1 MNKLTSK
8 ILVVSLIFVLYVFQ
22 GNIMCENTLNSIK
35 FIANGQIG
43 FLAGQN
49 GLLYKTSDAGNTWFL
64 VPLNITNNL
73 NKISSDG
80 VNIIVIACDDG
91 KILRSDDR
99 GNTWNYFNSGLNSN
113 ILNLNIT
120 VKGKGFIATGGSL
133 YNTDDYGLSWK
144 ICFTRTGAVFNSLSD
159 YGENSSILA
168 GNNNFIFT
176 TRDGGHSWT
185 KPVMPSSFHLDF
197 NYAKMFDNAL
207 AFTAS
212 TTGSIVKTSDGGNTW
227 NIVYSSPGNNLIHAI
242 ENTAAGNILAAGDNG
257 TMLLSSNMGS
267 SWSPINSDTRVSLYC
282 LAFTDSLTGLA
293 AGDNKTIVK
302 TTDGGNTWNPVGY
315 TLQNPHSSVINNK
328 VHEVTL
334 NQNFP
339 NPFNPTTSISYILPF
354 SSAVSL
360 KVYDMLGREVRTIA
374 DGVQPAG
381 NHSYSFDASNL
392 SSGIYFYILNASNG
406 VSKISK
412 TMRMIL
418 TK

>member
-1 MNKLTSK
+1 MNKLTTKVLTIS
-8 ILVVSLIFVLYVFQ
+8 LVFILYVFQ
-22 GNIMCENTLNSIK
+22 GNVTCENALNSIK

-80 VNIIVIACDDG
+80 VNIIVIACNDG
-91 KILRSDDR
+91 KIIRSDDR
-99 GNTWNYFNSGLNSN
+99 GNTWNYINIGLNTN
-113 ILNLNIT
+113 LLNLNIT
-120 VKGKGFIATGGSL
+120 EKGKGFITTGGSL
-133 YNTDDYGLSWK
+133 YNTNDYGLSWK
-144 ICFTRTGAVFNSLSD
+144 ICFTRAGTTFNSLSD
-159 YGENSSILA
+159 YGENNSILA

-212 TTGSIVKTSDGGNTW
+212 TNGKIVKTSDGGNTW
-227 NIVYSSPGNNLIHAI
+227 NIVYSSIDNNLIHAI
-242 ENTAAGNILAAGDNG
+242 EKTAAGNLLAAGDNG

-267 SWSPINSDTRVSLYC
+267 SWSPINSDTRVSINC

-302 TTDGGNTWNPVGY
+302 TTDGGNTWNQVGY
-315 TLQNPHSSVINNK
+315 LLQSPRSTEALLK
-328 VHEVTL
+328 APEVTL

-339 NPFNPTTSISYILPF
+339 NPFNPTTSISYVLPF
-354 SSAVSL
+354 SSSVIL

-374 DGVQPAG
+374 NGVQPAG
-381 NHSYSFDASNL
+381 NHSCSFDASNL
-392 SSGIYFYILNASNG
+392 SSGIYFYTLNASNG